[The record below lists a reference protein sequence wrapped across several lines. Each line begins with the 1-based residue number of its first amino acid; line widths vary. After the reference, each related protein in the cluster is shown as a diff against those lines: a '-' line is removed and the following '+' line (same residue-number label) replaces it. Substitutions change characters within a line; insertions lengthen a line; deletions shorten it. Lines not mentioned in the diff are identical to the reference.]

1 MANPK
6 KTKSAKPSKE
16 ERKALGAAKKAARKE
31 RRGQIGQVFRL
42 AKNADS
48 KFLPILIAVFVLTL
62 VIVGFVFLQLFG
74 PIFGPFFGILAAL
87 VATVATFSR
96 RAQRAVFASVEGQPG
111 APLGVLQGLPR
122 GWRTSDVPVAFTRD
136 QDFVHRVLGRPGVVL
151 IGEGVPKRVQQLLL
165 TEKKK
170 VQRVAADIPVYEIMI
185 GDEPGQVPLRKLRKH
200 LLKLP
205 RNLKPGAVSSVEQR
219 MRALGAAGALPI
231 PKGPIPKSARAIKR
245 GR

>member
-6 KTKSAKPSKE
+6 KQTKPSKD
-16 ERKALGAAKKAARKE
+16 ERKALLAAKKAARKE

-42 AKNADS
+42 AKSADS
-48 KFLPILIAVFVLTL
+48 KFVPILIAVFVLTL
-62 VIVGFVFLQLFG
+62 VIVGFLFIQLFG
-74 PIFGPFFGILAAL
+74 PILGTIFGILAAL

-111 APLGVLQGLPR
+111 APLGVLLGLPR
-122 GWRTSDVPVAFTRD
+122 GWISSDVPVAFTRD
-136 QDFVHRVLGRPGVVL
+136 QDFVHRVLGRPGVIL
-151 IGEGVPKRVQQLLL
+151 IGEGSPRRVQQLLV

-170 VQRVAADIPVYEIMI
+170 VQRVAADIPVYEII
-185 GDEPGQVPLRKLRKH
+185 VGDEPGQVPLRKLRKH

-205 RNLKPGAVSSVEQR
+205 RNLKPGGVTAIEQR
-219 MRALGAAGALPI
+219 LRALGSTGALPI